1 MTSTYP
7 YSHDLL
13 RRTLEEQYELHT
25 SQLAEL
31 SAANHHGGDSGYD
44 QDTRIALITSSRR
57 ALSDIAHALRRMAQG
72 TYGLCERC
80 GSAIG
85 PTARSAA
92 ARPVLRALPGRTTLM
107 HPGSPTG
114 PDGLRA
120 SGWRGGPVVTVSWRR

>member
-13 RRTLEEQYELHT
+13 RQTLEEQYELHT

-31 SAANHHGGDSGYD
+31 SAAEHHGDDSGYD

-72 TYGLCERC
+72 TYGRCERC
-80 GSAIG
+80 ETAI
-85 PTARSAA
+85 PAQRLEVLPHARFCAPCQA
-92 ARPVLRALPGRTTLM
+92 ARR
-107 HPGSPTG
+107 
-114 PDGLRA
+114 
-120 SGWRGGPVVTVSWRR
+120 

>member
-13 RRTLEEQYELHT
+13 RRTLEEQFELHT

-31 SAANHHGGDSGYD
+31 SAANRHGNDSGYD

-72 TYGLCERC
+72 TYGLCEPC
-80 GSAIG
+80 GTAI
-85 PTARSAA
+85 PAQRLEVLPHARFCAPCQA
-92 ARPVLRALPGRTTLM
+92 ARR
-107 HPGSPTG
+107 
-114 PDGLRA
+114 
-120 SGWRGGPVVTVSWRR
+120 